1 MKTRQELKETGEL
14 YKPPYSVL
22 GQAYQSLARGKT
34 NFVSHHSDVYYCR
47 AAIEKHLG
55 VVLPLGRIEEAMKA
69 EGWREGKRK
78 KQK

>member
-14 YKPPYSVL
+14 YRPPYSLL
-22 GQAYQSLARGKT
+22 GQTYQSLARGKT
-34 NFVSHHSDVYYCR
+34 SIEIPHSDVYYVR

-55 VVLPLGRIEEAMKA
+55 VVLPLGRVEEAMKA

-78 KQK
+78 QK